1 MISALP
7 CLPSVS
13 KYVTPSKCNDLSQM
27 KPIQLNPFYLLN
39 RACPLEICCLLIID
53 PMRKIQKKI
62 FLHVFTKGIQKI
74 RDSLCTKKNWFK
86 KTYLIKTHN
95 PSLPRS
101 SLIKSQEFCTK
112 WICLT
117 VKYLPSSC
125 PLTLGG
131 TGHVIAWFP
140 IAGHLNV
147 GLVGMSSQNIKKK
160 VTNFHNRGAFA
171 LMCFLLCLIECL
183 VSWSRSSFP
192 RGYSVAVP
200 SVSQ

>member
-39 RACPLEICCLLIID
+39 RASPLEICCLFIID
-53 PMRKIQKKI
+53 PMRKAQIFFFTCFYERNSKNKGQLILKK
-62 FLHVFTKGIQKI
+62 K
-74 RDSLCTKKNWFK
+74 WFK
-86 KTYLIKTHN
+86 NTYLIKTHN

-140 IAGHLNV
+140 IAGHPNV
-147 GLVGMSSQNIKKK
+147 GLVGLSSQNLKKK
-160 VTNFHNRGAFA
+160 SHKLSQPWCICFSVFFA
-171 LMCFLLCLIECL
+171 LSHWVSCLLKSVQL
-183 VSWSRSSFP
+183 SSGIFRCSP
-192 RGYSVAVP
+192 KC
-200 SVSQ
+200 

>member
-53 PMRKIQKKI
+53 PMRKIQKI
-62 FLHVFTKGIQKI
+62 FFTCFYERNSKNKGQ
-74 RDSLCTKKNWFK
+74 LMYLKKNWFK

>member
-39 RACPLEICCLLIID
+39 RASPLEICCLFIID
-53 PMRKIQKKI
+53 PMRKIQI
-62 FLHVFTKGIQKI
+62 FFLHVFTKGIQKI
-74 RDSLCTKKNWFK
+74 RDSLCKKKNWFRN
-86 KTYLIKTHN
+86 TYLIKTHN

-140 IAGHLNV
+140 IAGHPNV
-147 GLVGMSSQNIKKK
+147 GLVGLSSQNLKKK
-160 VTNFHNRGAFA
+160 SHKLSQPWCICFSVFFA
-171 LMCFLLCLIECL
+171 LSHWVSCLLKSVQL
-183 VSWSRSSFP
+183 SSGIFRCSP
-192 RGYSVAVP
+192 KC
-200 SVSQ
+200 

>member
-53 PMRKIQKKI
+53 PMRKFQIFFFTCFYERNSKNKGQLIFKK
-62 FLHVFTKGIQKI
+62 K
-74 RDSLCTKKNWFK
+74 WFK
-86 KTYLIKTHN
+86 NTYLIKTHN

>member
-53 PMRKIQKKI
+53 PMRKIQNL

-140 IAGHLNV
+140 IAGHPNV
-147 GLVGMSSQNIKKK
+147 GLVGLSSQNLKKK
-160 VTNFHNRGAFA
+160 SHKLSQPWCICFDVFSA
-171 LMCFLLCLIECL
+171 LSHWVSCLLKSVQL
-183 VSWSRSSFP
+183 SSGIFRCSP
-192 RGYSVAVP
+192 KC
-200 SVSQ
+200 

>member
-39 RACPLEICCLLIID
+39 RACPLEICCLFIID
-53 PMRKIQKKI
+53 PMRKIQI
-62 FLHVFTKGIQKI
+62 FFLHAFTKGIQKI

-101 SLIKSQEFCTK
+101 SLIKSHEFCTK

-147 GLVGMSSQNIKKK
+147 GLVGMSSQNTKKSHK
-160 VTNFHNRGAFA
+160 LSQPWCICFDVFSA
-171 LMCFLLCLIECL
+171 LSHWVSCLLKSVQL
-183 VSWSRSSFP
+183 SSGIFRCSP
-192 RGYSVAVP
+192 KC
-200 SVSQ
+200 